1 MGCPRLTPGSFLM
14 TKINLFLLNL
24 IALSHRNQLT
34 LSPYLYAKPDP
45 MLQRLM
51 TLMIASALMATL
63 SCGGAKESTTQ
74 KTSFIAP
81 GYVKK
86 KYNKILV
93 LAHVDPDIFRKRIER
108 NVIEEF
114 KDRKY
119 NVAGSLEFF
128 KPEMVADSA
137 ALRQEIL
144 NRGFD
149 GALVLTYLGEM
160 TQVSDTYMANGN
172 IYNIF
177 SGAYP
182 VFDLDT
188 KANKNYYFQAD
199 FFTLQGK
206 GTQWRAGVFAKG
218 GQDADVA
225 LRDMAN
231 VLRRKM
237 QDDGIL

>member
-1 MGCPRLTPGSFLM
+1 
-14 TKINLFLLNL
+14 
-24 IALSHRNQLT
+24 
-34 LSPYLYAKPDP
+34 
-45 MLQRLM
+45 MLHRLM
-51 TLMIASALMATL
+51 ILMIVSSLMATL
-63 SCGGAKESTTQ
+63 SCGGSKETTTQ

-108 NVIEEF
+108 NVMEEF

-119 NVAGSLEFF
+119 NVEGSLEFF
-128 KPEMVADSA
+128 KREMAADTA
-137 ALRQEIL
+137 ALKQEIL
-144 NRGFD
+144 SRGFD
-149 GALVLTYLGEM
+149 GALVLTYLGDM

-188 KANKNYYFQAD
+188 RATKNYYFQAD
-199 FFTLQGK
+199 FFTLGGK
-206 GTQWRAGVFAKG
+206 GTQWRSGVMARG

>member
-1 MGCPRLTPGSFLM
+1 MLNKF
-14 TKINLFLLNL
+14 LNL
-24 IALSHRNQLT
+24 IAVALIF
-34 LSPYLYAKPDP
+34 
-45 MLQRLM
+45 MLF
-51 TLMIASALMATL
+51 
-63 SCGGAKESTTQ
+63 SCGGSKETTTQ

-86 KYNKILV
+86 KYEKILV

-114 KDRKY
+114 RDRKY
-119 NVAGSLEFF
+119 NVEGSMEFF
-128 KPEMVADSA
+128 KPEMIADSA
-137 ALRQEIL
+137 ALRAEIL
-144 NRGFD
+144 KRGFD

-172 IYNIF
+172 IYNVF

-188 KANKNYYFQAD
+188 KATKNYYFQAD

-206 GTQWRAGVFAKG
+206 GTQWRSGVFAKG